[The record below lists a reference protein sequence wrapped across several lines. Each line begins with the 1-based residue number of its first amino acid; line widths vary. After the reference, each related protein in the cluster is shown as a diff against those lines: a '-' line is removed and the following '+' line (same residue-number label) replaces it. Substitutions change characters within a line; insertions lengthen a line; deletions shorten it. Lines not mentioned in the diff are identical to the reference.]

1 MAKVLP
7 TYSPLRFRLLSLI
20 FTYMMFQACMDG
32 EGKKPIS
39 NSGATE
45 IEPTLTAANPL
56 MNLLAPAQTGVD
68 FQNAIIED
76 EDDNF
81 ITNFYKFN
89 GGGLAVADVNNDG
102 LQDIY
107 FVSTNGKDGL
117 YINEGGL
124 KFKNIAEAAG
134 VSSAEGV
141 ETSVTAVDINAD
153 GWIDFYVCRAGVK
166 NNEARRNKLYVNN
179 GLPPNGAGMTFTERA
194 KEYGLDD
201 ISPSTGANFFDSD
214 NDGDLDLYLLTYPT
228 SSDTPNNTESTLAPD
243 GKTRIP
249 ALKPKGPLD
258 THRFYRNDGGK
269 FTDISEKAGV
279 QTYHWGLSVSV
290 SDLNRDG
297 WQDVYVGV
305 DFLQPDILYIN
316 NKNGTFT
323 DHLDDYFQHTAR
335 HTMGADLTDFDNDG
349 QVDLLA
355 VDMLPTDNKHRKTSA
370 TTPDLSLYLASVQN
384 GYPEQIARNVL
395 QRNNGPNGAGNI
407 TFSDIGCLAG
417 IYKTHWSWSGL
428 LFDMD
433 NDGLRDM
440 YITNG
445 YRREISNRDFFDFHA
460 AEIETKNNGKWTK
473 EAYKELYK
481 LAEYAPSL
489 KTRNACF
496 QNKGDWTFP
505 DKAGDWMTVPASWSC
520 GSAWADFDNDGDLDL
535 VVNNFE
541 DPAFFYQNLA
551 RDQNKG
557 NYLQIKIEGSAKNPQ
572 AIGASAAIYYGDK
585 VQYLELNPVRGIFS
599 SVENLLHFGLGQ
611 TQTVDK
617 IVVRWPDGK
626 TQNLTNIA
634 ANQRLTL
641 KHADASGYTTHIAPL
656 PPSPQFFEEKNAG
669 LDWIHAE
676 NTYNDF
682 TVWRL
687 NPWMESE
694 LGPLIAV
701 GDVNGDGLDDFFVG
715 GGFNWPSALFVQTP
729 TGRFT
734 QQNKEVWEYDK
745 RYEDQGAVFFD
756 ADLDGDQDLFVV
768 SGGVESPTPQAWQNR
783 LYINTDG
790 KGKLVKAVNAL
801 PQSQDV
807 AMRATT
813 LDYDGDGDLDLFLG
827 GRVTPGKWPT
837 APPSAVL
844 RNDRVSF
851 ANVTAEVAPD
861 FQLCGMV
868 TDLQWANIDSDP
880 QPELIVVGEWMPVSI
895 FKLINNKLEN
905 VTDQFG
911 LDKTNG
917 LWFRAAVADLDGD
930 GDKDIV
936 TGNFGLNT
944 RLVASA
950 EFPLRC
956 YAKDFDNNGQLDPL
970 MAYAEGGK
978 NFPMVQKEVL
988 NKQIPSLKKKFL
1000 YGKDYGNATID
1011 MVYPQKELD
1020 AALNLKAYTLETC
1033 WWENQGGKFVQR
1045 KLPNPAQT
1053 SPVQG
1058 ILVDDFTGDGLVDIL
1073 MAGNKYGLEVE
1084 TNRCDAS
1091 NGVLLRGDGKGNFA
1105 FVENTASGFWASKE
1119 VRDLALLR
1127 GPGGKT
1133 MVLVAN
1139 NHAAP
1144 QVFARK

>member
-1 MAKVLP
+1 MSLVF
-7 TYSPLRFRLLSLI
+7 TCLL
-20 FTYMMFQACMDG
+20 FQDCKNNETPAPRADA
-32 EGKKPIS
+32 P
-39 NSGATE
+39 TE

-56 MNLLAPAQTGVD
+56 LKLLTPTQTGVD
-68 FQNAIIED
+68 FQNTIIED

-117 YINEGGL
+117 YLNEGNL
-124 KFKNIAEAAG
+124 KFKNIAETAG
-134 VSSAEGV
+134 VSSGEGV
-141 ETSVTAVDINAD
+141 ETAVTAVDINAD

-179 GLPPNGAGMTFTERA
+179 GNLTFTERA

-228 SSDTPNNTESTLAPD
+228 SSDVPNNTESTLAAD
-243 GKTRIP
+243 GKSRIP
-249 ALKPKGPLD
+249 NVKPRGPLD

-269 FTDISEKAGV
+269 FKDISEKAGV

-290 SDLNRDG
+290 SDFNRDG

-316 NKNGTFT
+316 NQKGSFT
-323 DHLDDYFQHTAR
+323 DRLDDYFQHTAR

-355 VDMLPTDNKHRKTSA
+355 VDMLPADNKHRKTSA
-370 TTPDLSLYLASVQN
+370 TTPSLSLYISTVQH
-384 GYPEQIARNVL
+384 GYSEQIARNVL
-395 QRNNGPNGAGNI
+395 QRNNGNGS
-407 TFSDIGCLAG
+407 FSDIGCLAG

-428 LFDMD
+428 MFDMD
-433 NDGLRDM
+433 NDGLRDL
-440 YITNG
+440 YVTNG

-460 AEIETKNNGKWTK
+460 AEIETKYNGKLTK

-481 LAEYAPSL
+481 LAKYVPSL
-489 KTRNACF
+489 KTTNNCY

-505 DKAGDWMTVPASWSC
+505 DKGGDWMTIPASWSC

-541 DPAFFYQNLA
+541 DPAFVYQNLA
-551 RDQNKG
+551 RDQKKG
-557 NYLQIKIEGSAKNPQ
+557 NYLQLKIQGSAQNPQ
-572 AIGASAAIYYGDK
+572 AVGASAAIYYDSNK

-611 TQTVDK
+611 TQSVDK
-617 IVVRWPDGK
+617 ITVRWPDGK

-641 KHADASGYTTHIAPL
+641 KHADASSGYTAHIGPP
-656 PPSPQFFEEKNAG
+656 PPSPQFFEEINAKF
-669 LDWIHAE
+669 DWAHAE
-676 NTYNDF
+676 NEFNDF
-682 TVWRL
+682 TNWLL
-687 NPWMESE
+687 NPWSESD
-694 LGPLIAV
+694 LGPLVAI

-715 GGFNWPSALFVQTP
+715 GAFNSPAALFVQTP
-729 TGRFT
+729 AGRF
-734 QQNKEVWEYDK
+734 QQTNKQVWEYDK
-745 RYEDQGAVFFD
+745 RYEDHGALFLD
-756 ADLDGDQDLFVV
+756 ADGDGDLDLFVV
-768 SGGVESPTPQAWQNR
+768 SGGMESNNPAAWENR
-783 LYINTDG
+783 LYINEDG
-790 KGKLVKAVNAL
+790 RGNFTKSPNKMPPSK
-801 PQSQDV
+801 DV
-807 AMRATT
+807 GFRIAPH
-813 LDYDGDGDLDLFLG
+813 DYDGDGDLDLFIG
-827 GRVTPGKWPT
+827 GRVSQGKWPLT
-837 APPSAVL
+837 PHGLVL
-844 RNDRVSF
+844 QNNIGSFSDVS
-851 ANVTAEVAPD
+851 AEVAPA
-861 FQLCGMV
+861 FELCGMV
-868 TDLQWANIDSDP
+868 TDLVWANMDGDQ
-880 QPELIVVGEWMPVSI
+880 QPELIVVGEWMPVTI
-895 FKLINNKLEN
+895 FKFKNNKLEN
-905 VTDQFG
+905 VTAQFG
-911 LDKTNG
+911 LDKSNG
-917 LWFRAAVADLDGD
+917 LWFRVATADLDGD
-930 GDKDIV
+930 GDLDLV

-950 EFPLRC
+950 DLPLRC
-956 YAKDFDNNGQLDPL
+956 YAKDFDNNGQVDPL

-978 NFPMVQKEVL
+978 TWPMVQKEVL
-988 NKQIPSLKKKFL
+988 NKQIPQLRKKFI
-1000 YGKDYGNATID
+1000 YGEVYGNATID
-1011 MVYPQKELD
+1011 MVYPKKELD
-1020 AALNLKAYTLETC
+1020 AALNLTAYTLETC

-1045 KLPNPAQT
+1045 KLPNQAQT

-1058 ILVDDFTGDGLVDIL
+1058 ILVNDFTGDGLADML
-1073 MAGNKYGLEVE
+1073 LAGNKYGLEVE

-1091 NGVLLRGDGKGNFA
+1091 NGVLLRGDGKGNFV

-1127 GPGGKT
+1127 IGGKT
-1133 MVLVAN
+1133 AVLVVN
-1139 NHAAP
+1139 NNAVP